1 MMKKI
6 AFSLLAF
13 LMLVTLPLSAAKQ
26 PAFFYQWQKLSD
38 KKLIMMGNEYTSKY
52 NAPDSALACFTIV
65 TNRNGD
71 KTTKEECWPCETGLF
86 ARRNRHFRKAK

>member
-1 MMKKI
+1 MKKI

-13 LMLVTLPLSAAKQ
+13 LMLATLPLSAARQ
-26 PAFFYQWQKLSD
+26 PAFFYQWQKLAD
-38 KKLIMMGNEYTSKY
+38 KKLLTMGYDYTNKF

-86 ARRNRHFRKAK
+86 ARRNRPFCKAK